1 MRTVIISS
9 GEIYDYNF
17 CHNIVQSAD
26 RIICADGGTRHAVN
40 MKLTPDVIIG
50 DMDSS
55 AAQYIEYF
63 RKKGAEVMQ
72 YPKDKDKTDT
82 HICVE
87 FALQFSTEIIL
98 LGATGSRIDHMI
110 ANISL
115 LKLGIERNVPISM
128 VDNKNHI
135 RMIDDSISLEG
146 NKGDIFSLI
155 PYTEKVEGI
164 STRGAHYELKDAVM
178 ELGNPYGVSNLF
190 EEETVEISIKKGYL
204 LVIKSED

>member
-1 MRTVIISS
+1 MKTVIICS
-9 GEIYDYNF
+9 GEIYDYSF
-17 CHNIVQSAD
+17 CLDIVRSAD

-40 MKLTPDVIIG
+40 MKLTPDIIIG

-63 RKKGAEVMQ
+63 RKKGAEVFK
-72 YPKDKDKTDT
+72 YPSDKDKTDT

-87 FALQFSTEIIL
+87 YALAFSTEIIL

-115 LKLGIERNVPISM
+115 LKLGIENGIPISI
-128 VDNKNHI
+128 VDNKNSIH
-135 RMIDDSISLEG
+135 MIADSISLEG

-155 PYTEKVEGI
+155 PYTEAVEGI
-164 STRGAHYELKDAVM
+164 TTKGAHYELKDAKM
-178 ELGNPYGVSNLF
+178 ELGNPYGVSNYF
-190 EEETVEISIKKGYL
+190 EEETVQVSIKRGYL
-204 LVIKSED
+204 LVIKSKD